1 MKNSYDLLQVSH
13 TASTEVID
21 SAWKALI
28 RQCHPDSAGDNP
40 KRKSEYEERSR
51 ELNQAHDVLTDK
63 KKRAGYD
70 ASLQFEKFRKAPQ
83 TQGINPDAY
92 PSPYPGV
99 PHVRFDPKDIFEEFV
114 TAADL
119 PRAIETAF
127 NQACQ
132 AVMAKVVRENP
143 IIGKILEHG
152 QKMQRKGKKTA

>member
-1 MKNSYDLLQVSH
+1 MKNYYDLLQVSP

-40 KRKSEYEERSR
+40 KKKREYEERSR
-51 ELNQAHDVLTDK
+51 ELNQAHDVLSDK
-63 KKRAGYD
+63 KKRASYD
-70 ASLQFEKFRKAPQ
+70 TSLKFEKFRKAPQ

-127 NQACQ
+127 AQACQ
-132 AVMAKVVRENP
+132 AVMTKVVRENP
-143 IIGKILEHG
+143 VIGTILEHG
-152 QKMQRKGKKTA
+152 RKIRKGKKTA